1 MINKLKLYIGLLVIS
16 MLTLQGCGGPSGDSE
31 DDQISD
37 GIGVVIYQDD
47 NLTFSLANSV
57 TGELSNSIPSTD
69 AMKIDVIL
77 RTDDESGYASKI
89 LSASSTVG
97 DLGQSQVLTDAQ
109 GMASFM
115 LYPPDITTG
124 TAPGVITI
132 SSETGETGS
141 LNFQFVATEVDKETP
156 SSGSLQFVNAEPM
169 VISLKGTGGFGFGET
184 STVTFRVVD
193 TLGVPI
199 EGANVDFSL
208 STSVGG
214 LSLSHYNAISD
225 SNGEV
230 STVVNSG
237 TIATP
242 IRVMAEITLQSGQ
255 TAAIQSD
262 LLTVT
267 TGIPDQNS
275 FSLSTETFAPESWR
289 IDGVT
294 TNVTVRL
301 GDRFNNPVPDGTVV
315 NFTTEGGLIDSS
327 CQTSNSACTVTW
339 TSQEPRPSDHRV
351 TILAHAI
358 GHESYFDKNGSG
370 VFDDGDSFDDLPEA
384 FRDDDENGD
393 FDPDASGFISQ
404 DEKYIDYDLSGD
416 YTGIDGVFNGVPC
429 LHSTLCPDNANNI
442 GGRSNTLTNVR
453 GRMTLIMAD
462 TYPNVYLREIVAG
475 NSCLD
480 DYGHFYEDGR
490 CKTDAV
496 VLDRVRTFW
505 VMVEDSAALCRNAS
519 GNAVGVYDGDYSS
532 CASIV
537 RSSAATG
544 SSISLESDVGEVSE
558 LPITAVDNTTKH
570 LEFLVTVTPSFE
582 NDEDE
587 TGVLELKVATGGGES
602 RTSLSITD
610 PADVVEP

>member
-1 MINKLKLYIGLLVIS
+1 MLNKLKLYIGWLVIP
-16 MLTLQGCGGPSGDSE
+16 MLLLQGCGGPSGESE

-37 GIGVVIYQDD
+37 GVGVVIYQDD
-47 NLTFSLANSV
+47 NLTFSLTNSI
-57 TGELSNSIPSTD
+57 TGELSNSVPSTD

-77 RTDDESGYASKI
+77 STDDESGSASKI

-97 DLGQSQVLTDAQ
+97 DIGQSQVLTDAQ
-109 GMASFM
+109 GVASFM
-115 LYPPDITTG
+115 LYPPDITAG

-132 SSETGETGS
+132 SAETGETGS
-141 LNFQFVATEVDKETP
+141 LNFQFVATEVETETP
-156 SSGSLQFVNAEPM
+156 SSGSIQFINAEPA
-169 VISLKGTGGFGFGET
+169 VISLKGTGGVGFGET
-184 STVTFRVVD
+184 SLVTFRVVD

-214 LSLSHYNAISD
+214 LSLSNHNASSD

-255 TAAIQSD
+255 TVAIQSD

-275 FSLSTETFAPESWR
+275 FSLSTDTFAPESWR

-294 TNVTVRL
+294 NTITVRL

-351 TILAHAI
+351 KILAHAI

-384 FRDDDENGD
+384 YRDDDENGN
-393 FDPDASGFISQ
+393 FDPNASGFISQ

-416 YTGIDGVFNGVPC
+416 YTSIDGVFNGVPC
-429 LHSTLCPDNANNI
+429 LHSTLCPENANNV
-442 GGRSNTLTNVR
+442 GGRPNTLTNVR
-453 GRMTLIMAD
+453 GQMTLIMAD

-475 NSCLD
+475 SSCLD
-480 DYGHFYEDGR
+480 ENGHFYQDGR
-490 CKTDAV
+490 CKSDAV
-496 VLDRVRTFW
+496 VLDQVRTFW
-505 VMVEDSAALCRNAS
+505 VMIEDSAALCQDAS
-519 GNAVGVYDGDYSS
+519 GNAVGVFDGDYSS
-532 CASIV
+532 CDSIV
-537 RSSAATG
+537 RSSAPTG
-544 SSISLESDVGEVSE
+544 SSISLETDVGEVSE
-558 LPITAVDNTTKH
+558 LPITAVDNTTNH

-582 NDEDE
+582 NEE
-587 TGVLELKVATGGGES
+587 EEFGVLELKVTTGGGES
-602 RTSLSITD
+602 RASLSITD
-610 PADVVEP
+610 PADVVAP